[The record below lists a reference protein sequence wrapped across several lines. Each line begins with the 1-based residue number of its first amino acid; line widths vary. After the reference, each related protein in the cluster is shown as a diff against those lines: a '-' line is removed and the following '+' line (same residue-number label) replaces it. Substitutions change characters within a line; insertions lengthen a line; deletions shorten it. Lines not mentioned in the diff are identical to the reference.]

1 MVRTVESW
9 QIALLQPFQVR
20 LRSIVKLPRALMS
33 IVACRT
39 LSAPFAFAVVIELT
53 KAIPLTAALRVEM
66 ELTDV
71 LVSRPSLRPAITDL
85 IVKRRDA
92 QKIQINVLVLDRN
105 ALCVWLV

>member
-1 MVRTVESW
+1 
-9 QIALLQPFQVR
+9 
-20 LRSIVKLPRALMS
+20 
-33 IVACRT
+33 
-39 LSAPFAFAVVIELT
+39 
-53 KAIPLTAALRVEM
+53 M